1 MRSISFVPG
10 DVLIASLP
18 ERYPQGHEQE
28 GKRPVVVVGLP
39 ERLGVQRFPIISI
52 IPFTDL
58 IDGKTH
64 TIKTWVS
71 AAPDLYPV
79 FSKGTASLRKDCV
92 ALLDQ
97 LQAID
102 CTRVQSYCGRLTPVE
117 YEPILKGIQ
126 IIYGVCVTHPATILP
141 Q

>member
-18 ERYPQGHEQE
+18 ERNPQGHEQE

-39 ERLGVQRFPIISI
+39 GRLGIQRFPIISI

-58 IDGKTH
+58 IDGRTK
-64 TIKTWVS
+64 KAKAWVND
-71 AAPDLYPV
+71 APDLYPT
-79 FSKGTASLRKDCV
+79 FSKGTAGLTKDCV

-102 CTRVQSYCGRLTPVE
+102 CNRIQLYCGRLTPVE

-126 IIYGVCVTHPATILP
+126 IIYGFCVTHPVT
-141 Q
+141 QQQ